1 MKTFKEC
8 IKSLCFVFCVCMVF
22 SLQFISCSSNS
33 KDGFTE
39 YTLDGDL
46 SWLEGEWELVK
57 WEVDDHGNVVDRTT
71 TYEYERLII
80 AGGARDSVL
89 RDETKSPG
97 KDASGYDFT
106 VESYLFATNAISNKV
121 NGAKNEIK
129 HVREYAMDPEVVFH
143 YIYRKR

>member
-46 SWLEGEWELVK
+46 SWLEGEWDLVK
-57 WEVDDHGNVVDRTT
+57 LEVNDHGQVVDMTDS
-71 TYEYERLII
+71 YEYERLII
-80 AGGARDSVL
+80 AGGTRDSVL
-89 RDETKSPG
+89 TDVTKSPG
-97 KDASGYDFT
+97 QNASEHNYT
-106 VESYLFATNAISNKV
+106 VESYLFANTLISNKV